1 MTGPVAYLCSRYP
14 AISHAFVLREVAAL
28 RDAGVA
34 IETITIRRCDESEL
48 LSNADRREAERT
60 WAVLPA
66 SPAQVAGAHIT
77 ALRRAPGAYFATLL
91 RALRLSPPGARGL
104 LWQLFYFAESMLVW
118 RRCTE
123 RGISHIHVHFANVAA
138 DVALLATTFGRGA
151 GGPRSWSF
159 TMHGPTEFLDVEGH
173 RLPQKAADAAFVA
186 CISDFARSQLMA
198 LTDPGCWED
207 LHIVHCG
214 IHPGPAP
221 GGRAATDGQRRG
233 DGRSGDNG
241 RGAGDPPALL
251 SVGQLLPR
259 KGHAVLVEALAELA
273 AEGVELDATIVGA
286 GPERNRLEEMA
297 RGMGIGGR
305 VRFTG
310 ALGQDELPA
319 LYEEADIFCLASFAE
334 GVPVV
339 LMEAMAHAVPV
350 VATRINGVPELV
362 ADGET
367 GLLVAPGRAADLA
380 AAIRRLTDDRDSAAR
395 LGAAGREKVAAEFD
409 QSDSAAQLKALFES
423 VADR

>member
-1 MTGPVAYLCSRYP
+1 MTGPIAYLCSRYP

-28 RDAGVA
+28 REAGVE
-34 IETITIRRCDESEL
+34 IETMTVRRSDPSEL
-48 LSNADRREAERT
+48 LSGADRREAEST

-66 SPAQVAGAHIT
+66 SAARVMGAHVA
-77 ALRRAPGAYFATLL
+77 ALWHAPRPYIATLL
-91 RALRLSPPGARGL
+91 RALRLRPRGARGL
-104 LWQLFYFAESMLVW
+104 LWQLFYFAEAMLVW
-118 RRCTE
+118 RRCAE
-123 RGISHIHVHFANVAA
+123 RGIGHIHVHFANVAA
-138 DVALLATTFGRGA
+138 DVALLATEFGRSA

-159 TMHGPTEFLDVEGH
+159 TMHGPTEFLDVAAH
-173 RLPQKAADAAFVA
+173 RLPQKAEDAAFVA

-198 LTDPGCWED
+198 LTDPASWD
-207 LHIVHCG
+207 NLHIVHCG
-214 IHPGPAP
+214 IHPGPEPAERP
-221 GGRAATDGQRRG
+221 GG
-233 DGRSGDNG
+233 NG
-241 RGAGDPPALL
+241 PPRLL

-259 KGHAVLVEALAELA
+259 KGHAVLIEALAELA
-273 AEGVELDATIVGA
+273 DEGVEIDTTIVGA
-286 GPERNRLEEMA
+286 GPERGRLEDLA
-297 RGMGIGGR
+297 REMGIGER

-380 AAIRRLTDDRDSAAR
+380 AALRRLAADRELAAR

-409 QSDSAAQLKALFES
+409 QSDSAAALKALYET
-423 VADR
+423 VAA